1 MAEFS
6 RRKLIVFLIAF
17 NSLRILNGYPIG
29 NFNSGFNNLDTNSNE
44 NLEINAENML
54 HRVEKRNSI
63 ASLEMNLSE
72 TSSTEASNSSENDM
86 VNESIFEETNK
97 SENSSIQHQKPKET
111 NQETIIS
118 DNFNKISSGDVAV
131 VNVNLN

>member
-17 NSLRILNGYPIG
+17 NLLRILNGYPIG

-44 NLEINAENML
+44 NLEINADNML
-54 HRVEKRNSI
+54 HRIEKRSSI

-86 VNESIFEETNK
+86 VSESIFEETNK
-97 SENSSIQHQKPKET
+97 SENSSIQKQKPKET
-111 NQETIIS
+111 NQGTIRS
-118 DNFNKISSGDVAV
+118 DNFNNISSGDVAV
-131 VNVNLN
+131 INVNLK